1 MVTENGSL
9 TPICS
14 LSKRSLS
21 PSLTVCISLKKN
33 FGTPSILNYCF
44 SGWGLTTGGG
54 LFPPNTLQTVDIDI
68 LNQEECNELF
78 QGYIKPGMICAG
90 KAGSAPCNG
99 DSGGPLV
106 CPDGNGNTKL
116 AGIVSFGQNGCTSSG
131 VYTRVSEYEEWISER
146 IVA

>member
-1 MVTENGSL
+1 MIIFEKKIPIFHNSELKIQKVTSN
-9 TPICS
+9 T
-14 LSKRSLS
+14 
-21 PSLTVCISLKKN
+21 LKKI
-33 FGTPSILNYCF
+33 FGTQSIVNNYF

-54 LFPPNTLQTVDIDI
+54 LFPPNTLQTVEIDI
-68 LNQEECNELF
+68 VNQEECNELF

-146 IVA
+146 IVV